1 MSEELDDFKS
11 ETPQAWFRYQ
21 DGILTVELKPELII
35 DLRTAERIEKFRVKM
50 TRGVKVPV
58 LLLIPDDHLLL
69 DRDAFRFFGGEEAMQ
84 DCLAKAVVLKAP
96 LRVLLRNFSLTFYR
110 QPQPFRLFISRS
122 EAKIWLFDQLGIE
135 VESSGFEV

>member
-1 MSEELDDFKS
+1 MPEELDDFKS

-21 DGILTVELKPELII
+21 DGILTIELKPELII
-35 DLRTAERIEKFRVKM
+35 DLRTAQRIEKFRKKM
-50 TRGVKVPV
+50 TRGQSIPV
-58 LLLIPDDHLLL
+58 LLLIPENHLLL
-69 DRDAFRFFGGEEAMQ
+69 DKDAFNYFGSEEAMT

-135 VESSGFEV
+135 LGAEV